1 MDPELIGRIRD
12 WEGISQYNAGGGGWG
27 RKSVDLGRKSS
38 EWGTRSGEMSRKSV
52 DMSKSTILGVARGS
66 GVTDRVPA

>member
-1 MDPELIGRIRD
+1 M
-12 WEGISQYNAGGGGWG
+12 
-27 RKSVDLGRKSS
+27 DLGRKSS